1 MVFDCIIIGCGLI
14 GASVSRYLSRYKG
27 NILVLERHNDV
38 GEETSSANSSIVHSG
53 YDPKP
58 GTLKAKFNVLGNK
71 MMSQVSE
78 ELDVPF
84 IRNGSLTV
92 AFSIEEIKTL
102 YELKKRSEENGVEC
116 RIVETEELRKIEP
129 NISSEAKMALL
140 CPTAGIINPFLLNV
154 GYIENAM
161 DNGVKLRLNSEVF
174 KKW

>member
-92 AFSIEEIKTL
+92 AFSKEVKKT
-102 YELKKRSEENGVEC
+102 V
-116 RIVETEELRKIEP
+116 
-129 NISSEAKMALL
+129 
-140 CPTAGIINPFLLNV
+140 LNV
-154 GYIENAM
+154 ESS
-161 DNGVKLRLNSEVF
+161 KLKN
-174 KKW
+174 